1 MQQLTSIDI
10 FWRQLTNVNMT
21 SIVIL
26 SSSLTSIDVKW
37 LDASVM
43 TNFDVLWRLW
53 RFLTSFDVFWRFS
66 KFKNFEKFYWR
77 KLTKIDENWRLR
89 QFLFAS
95 IDVNWRQLTS
105 ISVSWGQYPSVDDNW
120 RQYSSIDDNISQFSS
135 IFVGWRQNNLNLCKI
150 SIIFQIILYSFILNS
165 LFKWKKI

>member
-10 FWRQLTNVNMT
+10 FWRQLTNINMT

-26 SSSLTSIDVKW
+26 SSSLTKIDVKW

-53 RFLTSFDVFWRFS
+53 RFLTFFDVFQNL
-66 KFKNFEKFYWR
+66 KILKNF
-77 KLTKIDENWRLR
+77 IDENWRK
-89 QFLFAS
+89 S
-95 IDVNWRQLTS
+95 TKIDACVNVYLRQLT
-105 ISVSWGQYPSVDDNW
+105 
-120 RQYSSIDDNISQFSS
+120 S

-150 SIIFQIILYSFILNS
+150 SIIFQIILFAFISNS
-165 LFKWKKI
+165 LFKWKKIQWFWY

>member
-1 MQQLTSIDI
+1 MQQLTS
-10 FWRQLTNVNMT
+10 VNWHFLT
-21 SIVIL
+21 SIDERKHDVNRHFVVF
-26 SSSLTSIDVKW
+26 IDVKW

-95 IDVNWRQLTS
+95 IDVNWD
-105 ISVSWGQYPSVDDNW
+105 QYPSVDDNW